1 MKSLL
6 RAVGFTKIQLLMCII
21 FLLPLYL
28 TPATAIA
35 DSRRLRA
42 PKPRI
47 TSLSPSSGPV
57 GSSVQILGTG
67 FGSTAGRVKFGKRVA
82 AISSWS
88 DSSVAV
94 TVPQGKKR
102 VTVSLRTAGRKT
114 TTKKFTITTS
124 PSSGG
129 GGGGT
134 GGVRSATVLAVN
146 DLGMHCVDKDFSVF
160 SILPPYNVVQAQVIT
175 QSSNGSPRVVGPTE
189 VDLRY
194 ESIVDPGG
202 SINSYTHGKTNFWS
216 YVSQLFGVAVPA
228 NQGFFG
234 LTMPGDATAASQ
246 TSFQW
251 KSDAGMFKAEGI
263 PIYPLDD
270 AGRVNHYP
278 LLRVNAYNKGSNQVI
293 GSTDIVLPVSE
304 ETTCQTCHATGKRA
318 AVLGDISWANEADK
332 DYESRINILLLHDY
346 RSGTTLNA
354 AKPVLCASCHYSPA
368 LDLGG
373 VGPSAEQQRHET
385 MSRVMHSNHADKMLD
400 DSGNSLSDSIVP
412 RGGTPPEPSR
422 QACYTCHPGSVTR
435 CLRGAMS
442 EAMTCQNCHGG
453 MRATGGDFAL
463 RAGGSLD
470 GSNDGGSRRPWQ
482 DLPRCQSCHTG
493 DATQHLNAEASI
505 FASDMIRLITAF
517 DTSDPAASPTKAI
530 NQRFA
535 ENANKL
541 FRNSK
546 GHGGLN
552 CEVCHGS
559 THAIWPNQD
568 PNHNDNIA
576 ATQLQGHAG
585 TLGDC
590 RTCHKEQTMARNLNG
605 PHGLHPV
612 NDLQWIRGHGDFAEH
627 NLASCATCHGADYR
641 GTVLSAA
648 FAARTLSTGEYGT
661 VRYAKGQK
669 TGCYDCH
676 RGPRDD

>member
-28 TPATAIA
+28 APATAIA
-35 DSRRLRA
+35 DSRRPRA

-216 YVSQLFGVAVPA
+216 HVSQLFGVAVPA
-228 NQGFFG
+228 NQGF
-234 LTMPGDATAASQ
+234 L
-246 TSFQW
+246 
-251 KSDAGMFKAEGI
+251 
-263 PIYPLDD
+263 
-270 AGRVNHYP
+270 
-278 LLRVNAYNKGSNQVI
+278 
-293 GSTDIVLPVSE
+293 
-304 ETTCQTCHATGKRA
+304 
-318 AVLGDISWANEADK
+318 
-332 DYESRINILLLHDY
+332 RINY
-346 RSGTTLNA
+346 AWG
-354 AKPVLCASCHYSPA
+354 
-368 LDLGG
+368 
-373 VGPSAEQQRHET
+373 
-385 MSRVMHSNHADKMLD
+385 
-400 DSGNSLSDSIVP
+400 
-412 RGGTPPEPSR
+412 
-422 QACYTCHPGSVTR
+422 
-435 CLRGAMS
+435 
-442 EAMTCQNCHGG
+442 
-453 MRATGGDFAL
+453 
-463 RAGGSLD
+463 
-470 GSNDGGSRRPWQ
+470 
-482 DLPRCQSCHTG
+482 
-493 DATQHLNAEASI
+493 
-505 FASDMIRLITAF
+505 
-517 DTSDPAASPTKAI
+517 
-530 NQRFA
+530 
-535 ENANKL
+535 
-541 FRNSK
+541 RNSS
-546 GHGGLN
+546 
-552 CEVCHGS
+552 E
-559 THAIWPNQD
+559 PNQ
-568 PNHNDNIA
+568 
-576 ATQLQGHAG
+576 
-585 TLGDC
+585 
-590 RTCHKEQTMARNLNG
+590 
-605 PHGLHPV
+605 
-612 NDLQWIRGHGDFAEH
+612 
-627 NLASCATCHGADYR
+627 
-641 GTVLSAA
+641 LSVEE
-648 FAARTLSTGEYGT
+648 RRWN
-661 VRYAKGQK
+661 V
-669 TGCYDCH
+669 
-676 RGPRDD
+676 